1 MTIQRPKSPTFAI
14 ACIDCEERWMAYSKQ
29 RFAFDKW
36 ISCRL
41 VPFMP
46 LQVVAQEG
54 HSPNRAKTHNGGEIH
69 AAAGCG
75 TWLK

>member
-1 MTIQRPKSPTFAI
+1 
-14 ACIDCEERWMAYSKQ
+14 MAYSKQ

-46 LQVVAQEG
+46 L
-54 HSPNRAKTHNGGEIH
+54 
-69 AAAGCG
+69 
-75 TWLK
+75 